1 MVIKG
6 KGSYTKQPPKLQP
19 KSPPTNLI
27 GEIAVLSRQ
36 KNKEQAQDL
45 LHTIARMTAPIM
57 NLYNFKVKKLREFL
71 PKDARLLGTNW
82 GKGHTISIRLR
93 PAFDTNGFYPLE
105 ELIGTMLHEL
115 THNKFGAHD
124 QRFYGLL
131 DELKAKFEEMQIG
144 GCYGVTGYISE
155 QNKLGGSR
163 LNAGGV
169 GNVNT
174 REARLKKLGQ
184 VKYVSKVAKLG
195 TNLGTGVGGVN
206 LKGKSVRELVLAAV
220 ERRMK
225 DCKTCPS
232 ERSDKEIVEI
242 LPDDDELDVIPL
254 GELDWRVGDDQ
265 KSKNGNEEKNG
276 SVRINKE
283 DISKS
288 NKRKIEEVLITDDDD
303 DDEIIGTDNKS
314 SRTDDKTKTNKKNT
328 NKKKKL
334 FIPDPKDVIVID

>member
-6 KGSYTKQPPKLQP
+6 KGTYTKQPPKLQP
-19 KSPPTNLI
+19 KPSPTNLI

-71 PKDARLLGTNW
+71 PKDSRLLGTNW

-93 PAFDTNGFYPLE
+93 PAFDTGNFYPLE

-115 THNKFGAHD
+115 THNRFGPHD
-124 QRFYGLL
+124 EKFYGLL
-131 DELKAKFEEMQIG
+131 DELKMKFEEMQIG
-144 GCYGVTGYISE
+144 GSYGVTGYISE

-163 LNAGGV
+163 LGGV
-169 GNVNT
+169 GNT

-184 VKYVSKVAKLG
+184 VKYVSKVARLG
-195 TNLGTGVGGVN
+195 TNLRNGVGGASV
-206 LKGKSVRELVLAAV
+206 KGKSVRELILAAV

-242 LPDDDELDVIPL
+242 LPDDDELDVIAL
-254 GELDWRVGDDQ
+254 GDLDWSGGDDDK
-265 KSKNGNEEKNG
+265 KSKKGNVSASSGQSGSGSTSKDDTSKN
-276 SVRINKE
+276 S
-283 DISKS
+283 
-288 NKRKIEEVLITDDDD
+288 KRKIDEVLITDDD
-303 DDEIIGTDNKS
+303 ETIEMGFKPSTS
-314 SRTDDKTKTNKKNT
+314 DDKTKTN
-328 NKKKKL
+328 NKKRKK
-334 FIPDPKDVIVID
+334 FTVPDPNDVIVID